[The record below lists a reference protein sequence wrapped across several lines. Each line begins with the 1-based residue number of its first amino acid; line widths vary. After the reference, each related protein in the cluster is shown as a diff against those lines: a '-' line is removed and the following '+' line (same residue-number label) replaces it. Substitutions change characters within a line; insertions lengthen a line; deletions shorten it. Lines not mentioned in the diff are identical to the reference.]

1 MGGSARRRAGDAER
15 VVDLVPLGR
24 ASALGLGDDGVLG
37 GFGAGV
43 ARREPARDGDG
54 VCGGEGDA
62 TPLEEGRKE
71 DYMYAL
77 AKPHGP
83 CGGSQRERH
92 AQANQ
97 KPKQR
102 HKTPKSIV

>member
-1 MGGSARRRAGDAER
+1 M
-15 VVDLVPLGR
+15 VPLGR
-24 ASALGLGDDGVLG
+24 ALALGLGDDGVLG

-54 VCGGEGDA
+54 
-62 TPLEEGRKE
+62 RKE

-83 CGGSQRERH
+83 CRGSSGSDMH
-92 AQANQ
+92 
-97 KPKQR
+97 KQI
-102 HKTPKSIV
+102 KTET